1 VSEIVLMTLFGSG
14 SDWSVTWIEKVYVPA
29 APALALVMRPLE
41 LSVSPNDASV
51 VTDVTSVNV

>member
-1 VSEIVLMTLFGSG
+1 MTLFGSG